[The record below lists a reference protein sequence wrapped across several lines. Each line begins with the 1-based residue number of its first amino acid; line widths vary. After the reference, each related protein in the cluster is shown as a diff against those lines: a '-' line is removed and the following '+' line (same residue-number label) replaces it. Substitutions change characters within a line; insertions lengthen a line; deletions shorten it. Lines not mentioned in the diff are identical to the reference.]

1 MVAISDDSDAMVYR
15 SRLAAGWSGDSERL
29 DAWRQLLDDV
39 GGSAHVAVVW
49 VETQHVRQ
57 GQRGQVRHVRE
68 AGMWCGWVL
77 AYGLELQERKAA
89 GREGW
94 RVAAGMHTRSGKAD
108 TLEMVQRRL
117 PNLDITPGRLRTP
130 HMGLVDAA
138 GIALAA
144 RAQHGRT

>member
-1 MVAISDDSDAMVYR
+1 
-15 SRLAAGWSGDSERL
+15 
-29 DAWRQLLDDV
+29 
-39 GGSAHVAVVW
+39 
-49 VETQHVRQ
+49 
-57 GQRGQVRHVRE
+57 
-68 AGMWCGWVL
+68 MWCGWVL

-89 GREGW
+89 GHEGW
-94 RVAAGMHTRSGKAD
+94 RVAAGMNTRSGKAD